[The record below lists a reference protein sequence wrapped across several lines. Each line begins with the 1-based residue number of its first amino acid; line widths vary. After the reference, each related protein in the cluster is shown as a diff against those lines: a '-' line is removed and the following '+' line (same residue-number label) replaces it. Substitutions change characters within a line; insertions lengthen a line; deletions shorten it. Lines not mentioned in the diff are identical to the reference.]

1 MIINIDAPP
10 PSKTGQSK
18 LSDPAA
24 SSPVAAQCIP
34 PFTTQQTDNLR
45 EAVIELTH
53 IKCYRDWEVD
63 EWSADTLTHI
73 HGYRSLEYE
82 FISQTGVFGENPRS
96 ISAGGA
102 SA

>member
-45 EAVIELTH
+45 EAVIEGF
-53 IKCYRDWEVD
+53 DN
-63 EWSADTLTHI
+63 S
-73 HGYRSLEYE
+73 RSNVLSDI
-82 FISQTGVFGENPRS
+82 FFSVTR
-96 ISAGGA
+96 
-102 SA
+102 